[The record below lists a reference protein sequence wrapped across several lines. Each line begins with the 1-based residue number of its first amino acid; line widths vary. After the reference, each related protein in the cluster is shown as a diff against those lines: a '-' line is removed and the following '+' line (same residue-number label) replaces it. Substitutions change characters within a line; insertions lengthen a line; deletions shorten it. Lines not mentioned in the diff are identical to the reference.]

1 MAIGPRSDR
10 DLRGARLG
18 KGERLTAI
26 ERIAVLVIVTII
38 VAVDIVGL
46 FLPPGVDPFVAA
58 IGIAST
64 IVLAM
69 YIWSPL
75 IATGALVVVFGLS
88 FLTGSESQVVIT
100 AAFAAG
106 LIMRLG
112 WNALIFSYIGFFLL
126 ATALVAWADTQEPIN
141 IGVFLIG
148 AAVSGA
154 VGYALRLAFAR
165 GRKLEI
171 ELAEK
176 AEQERQAVL
185 AERRWIAGE
194 LHDSIA
200 HHLTV
205 VSLHVQMLDD
215 DKASESSQE
224 AIRIAARKA
233 MTDLRFVID
242 LADDGPRSSG
252 MPAGD
257 LAASITEAKEE
268 LESASHSVRVGGDPA
283 DERIPRAAE
292 IIFARIMRESAT
304 NALKYAGQGEIEIL
318 LDVTDESA
326 ALTISSPL
334 SATPRRELSSSRTGI
349 GRMAERVLG
358 ASGEFDA
365 GEVDGRWVVAA
376 RLPIARQAVRA
387 SEETAP
393 APPNPPRTR

>member
-1 MAIGPRSDR
+1 MAFDPPSRDRSDI
-10 DLRGARLG
+10 LRLVR
-18 KGERLTAI
+18 GEKLSAI
-26 ERIAVLVIVTII
+26 ERIAVLAVVGII
-38 VAVDIVGL
+38 VLLDIIGL
-46 FLPPGVDPFVAA
+46 FLPPGVDPLAA
-58 IGIAST
+58 AVSIAST
-64 IVLAM
+64 ALLAL
-69 YIWSPL
+69 YLWSPL
-75 IATGALVVVFGLS
+75 IASCATAVVFALS
-88 FLTGSESQVVIT
+88 FISGTETQVLTV

-106 LIMRLG
+106 LVMRLG
-112 WNALIFSYIGFFLL
+112 WTALILSYSGVFLL
-126 ATALVAWADTQEPIN
+126 ASAVVAYAETEEPVNVGIY
-141 IGVFLIG
+141 LIF
-148 AAVSGA
+148 AVVSGA

-165 GRKLEI
+165 GRRLEV

-215 DKASESSQE
+215 DRASASSQE

-242 LADDGPRSSG
+242 LADDGPRSAG

-257 LAASITEAKEE
+257 LAASIDEAAEE
-268 LESASHSVRVGGDPA
+268 FESAGHIVLRSGDPS

-292 IIFARIMRESAT
+292 IILARIMRESAT
-304 NALKYAGQGEIEIL
+304 NALKYAGPGEIAID

-326 ALTISSPL
+326 SLTVSSPL

-358 ASGEFDA
+358 ASGTFDA
-365 GEVDGRWVVAA
+365 GEIDGRWVVSA
-376 RLPIARQAVRA
+376 RLPIARA
-387 SEETAP
+387 
-393 APPNPPRTR
+393 